1 MPTLTIGDQSVQVD
15 DSFLQLD
22 PIQQN
27 ATVEEI
33 AKSLGASAPPQAE
46 NSLAGSAK
54 AVGSGLVSGL
64 TGIAGLPADALN
76 LAARGVDYLS
86 GNSNVAK
93 ELSGLTDALGSE
105 GINKAIGNTY
115 QPQTG
120 TEKFLNTT
128 ASFAPAALL
137 GPGGIARRIATN
149 VVVPGVASEA
159 AGQAT
164 EGTPYEP
171 VARIA
176 GALGGASKIGRMA
189 DLAIAKKALPP
200 VPTGEQIAQD
210 TSARYNTPAIQG
222 LEINPIAV
230 KPLVDDTQAK
240 LSRFSQK
247 NSGVAEVND
256 ILEKLRTPEAGNTN
270 KYETDFEETRRL
282 LSGIQKRGG
291 TEGEAARIAKE
302 NIDTMLPQILQRPGA
317 VVSGDATQAV
327 LDMTKARATAAVG
340 FRSEKLDSFLERAG
354 NTAAATHSGGNLE
367 NEIYKQVRNALN
379 NPKRDLLG
387 WSAQEK
393 EALRAVLPGRLER
406 INRRAAKVL
415 GGGGGLGQLAS
426 GAAGASM
433 FGPAGAIG
441 LPALGMGLNKL
452 GSTIAQNKLERV
464 GELLRSRAP
473 SYAPHYAEFQRLNK
487 AGKPLDSLPPAQ
499 LQALLALIAAQPKH

>member
-93 ELSGLTDALGSE
+93 ELSGLTGALGSE

-137 GPGGIARRIATN
+137 GPGGLARRVATN

-159 AGQAT
+159 AGQMT

-171 VARIA
+171 AARIA
-176 GALGGASKIGRMA
+176 GALTGLAGASKIGSMA
-189 DLAIAKKALPP
+189 DLATAKKTLPP
-200 VPTGEQIAQD
+200 APTLEQIGAD
-210 TSARYNTPAIQG
+210 ENVLFNTPA
-222 LEINPIAV
+222 L
-230 KPLVDDTQAK
+230 
-240 LSRFSQK
+240 
-247 NSGVAEVND
+247 
-256 ILEKLRTPEAGNTN
+256 
-270 KYETDFEETRRL
+270 
-282 LSGIQKRGG
+282 
-291 TEGEAARIAKE
+291 
-302 NIDTMLPQILQRPGA
+302 
-317 VVSGDATQAV
+317 
-327 LDMTKARATAAVG
+327 
-340 FRSEKLDSFLERAG
+340 
-354 NTAAATHSGGNLE
+354 
-367 NEIYKQVRNALN
+367 
-379 NPKRDLLG
+379 
-387 WSAQEK
+387 K
-393 EALRAVLPGRLER
+393 EARLSPPEVQ
-406 INRRAAKVL
+406 A
-415 GGGGGLGQLAS
+415 GLKSAS
-426 GAAGASM
+426 DNLKSQY
-433 FGPAGAIG
+433 F
-441 LPALGMGLNKL
+441 
-452 GSTIAQNKLERV
+452 
-464 GELLRSRAP
+464 
-473 SYAPHYAEFQRLNK
+473 
-487 AGKPLDSLPPAQ
+487 D
-499 LQALLALIAAQPKH
+499 